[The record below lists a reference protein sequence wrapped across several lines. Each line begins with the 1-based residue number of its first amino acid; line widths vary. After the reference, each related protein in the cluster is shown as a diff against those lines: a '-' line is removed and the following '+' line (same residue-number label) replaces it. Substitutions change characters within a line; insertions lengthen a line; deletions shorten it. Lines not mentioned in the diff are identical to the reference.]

1 MEYQQ
6 AHVPQGSPHHSLLAG
21 SLQPCLLSFYGH
33 SVPVALRAAGIFA
46 AAALALLPSRAH
58 GLTTLDRILA
68 HLSSHVLVNVGSI
81 MLNLAENGPG
91 QAGMMPRGLQ
101 PGDSVILGY
110 TPSGVAVRETAGNLG
125 LTVTDLQ
132 ASLLGAGVPPGFYP
146 VGSSLFQLPP
156 GVQYSLFQDD
166 VAGARLAEAREL
178 VSARIDGSVV
188 NRIGRMIPSDL
199 SELAAVA
206 LSEDALISLG
216 DIAST
221 ALGAVNAGEIVT
233 RVRVAYDI
241 GATNSEIEIA
251 LAGIERGVNAS
262 LEVAQTAA
270 TNATQFAQWQIGGTA
285 DTAVLIANVASNQMA
300 VNGMVLNV
308 IEQQSVRIN
317 LMVTTV
323 LGAVNGGSIDG
334 RD

>member
-1 MEYQQ
+1 MVYQQ
-6 AHVPQGSPHHSLLAG
+6 AHVPLGSPRFSLLAG
-21 SLQPCLLSFYGH
+21 SLQSCLFFFFRSRA
-33 SVPVALRAAGIFA
+33 PAALWVAGILV
-46 AAALALLPSRAH
+46 LAPIPLNAM
-58 GLTTLDRILA
+58 TTLERVLE
-68 HLSSHVLVNVGSI
+68 HLINHTLVNSGS
-81 MLNLAENGPG
+81 MFLNLAENGPG
-91 QAGMMPRGLQ
+91 QAAKMSRSLR
-101 PGDSVILGY
+101 PGDFVILGY
-110 TPSGVAVRETAGNLG
+110 TPSGVPVRGTAGNLG

-166 VAGARLAEAREL
+166 VAGARLTEAREL

-216 DIAST
+216 DIGST

-233 RVRVAYDI
+233 RVRLAYDSD
-241 GATNSEIEIA
+241 ATSSQIEIA
-251 LAGIERGVNAS
+251 LAGIERGANAS

-285 DTAVLIANVASNQMA
+285 DAAVLVANVASNQMA